1 MVHIRMHLLAIHIP
15 FLDGRSLLSRG
26 DFVQMVQKVQ
36 ESGASDLWSFQLSVH
51 VGGRRE
57 SCEAIRV
64 GWLDVPWQPMLR
76 GEWKF
81 YLQGVSSED
90 PDMPTAAP
98 NASMDSQTG

>member
-1 MVHIRMHLLAIHIP
+1 MVHIRMHLLALCVP

-26 DFVQMVQKVQ
+26 DFVQMVQRVQ
-36 ESGASDLWSFQLSVH
+36 ESGAADLWSFQLSVH

-81 YLQGVSSED
+81 HLQGVASED
-90 PDMPTAAP
+90 SDMPTAAP
-98 NASMDSQTG
+98 IASMYSRIG